1 MCFFFLLRRI
11 WSFCLV
17 CPFLSTIM
25 SLSLSLPL
33 PLALSSPLQCICHGN
48 VKNLSCF
55 NSFCAL
61 SVEKEGQFCFSSL
74 VSVLRLSGNEDHISS
89 ACSYMTGRGWAGLL
103 WENKY
108 YERPNFVIF
117 ITLGSMCVLWNR
129 RQCTNTKASLQN
141 AYIQLLKHN
150 APMLM
155 PYVCANIQP
164 REARI
169 CSSRDIHTWTHAV
182 QYCFISHHPTYFLHF
197 GYVCMPV
204 CVCVCACALM
214 FVCLFACI
222 CACQRVIECSNDHS
236 PDTGILTAASFHRHI
251 DWHAISYAGVEN

>member
-1 MCFFFLLRRI
+1 M
-11 WSFCLV
+11 
-17 CPFLSTIM
+17 
-25 SLSLSLPL
+25 SLSLPL

-55 NSFCAL
+55 NSFRAL

-108 YERPNFVIF
+108 YERANFVIF
-117 ITLGSMCVLWNR
+117 ITLGSMCVWWNR
-129 RQCTNTKASLQN
+129 RQCTNTKASMQN

-150 APMLM
+150 APTLM
-155 PYVCANIQP
+155 SYVCVNIQT
-164 REARI
+164 REAHI

-204 CVCVCACALM
+204 CVCVCALM

-222 CACQRVIECSNDHS
+222 CACQWVIECSNDHS